1 MKEKGFT
8 LIELLA
14 VIVIL
19 AIIALIATP
28 VVLNIIK
35 SSKGSSIERSA
46 ELYLDQVKNEI
57 ARYNMNHPG
66 ANFNPSICE
75 VQGNGVKCDDNAEII
90 PVEINGD
97 KPADGSKI
105 ILSNG
110 SVTGVEDFK
119 VGSKSLT
126 YENGKIKEGESSA
139 SKTICKAVTT
149 ATTGNVPTGNF
160 NYGDE
165 YICDVGD
172 DTEKIFFV
180 LENSEDNVSLI
191 MNANVGIDGKA
202 VTSSSTNLSTVS
214 WVTKEDY
221 IAAGGTESDW
231 NRYIRTN
238 KGPIT
243 VTNALKEYT
252 SAWTNISQITLP
264 TADQIANAL
273 GLTVDVDN
281 DDLLENLPTWL
292 HDYLEEA
299 THPVSEVFGYWTI
312 SYSMYSEDSTG
323 NYARAY
329 DVTGDGS
336 LYSQDVDAN
345 YDGIRPV
352 ITIPKSELN

>member
-97 KPADGSKI
+97 KPEDGSKI

-202 VTSSSTNLSTVS
+202 VTSSSTNKSLVA
-214 WVTKEDY
+214 WITKEDY

-231 NRYIRTN
+231 GTDGNN
-238 KGPIT
+238 DKGPIT
-243 VTNALKEYT
+243 VTKALKEYT
-252 SAWTNISQITLP
+252 STWTNLPQSQITLP
-264 TADQIANAL
+264 TYDQIYTASGNKQSSL
-273 GLTVDVDN
+273 S
-281 DDLLENLPTWL
+281 TWL
-292 HDYLEEA
+292 YDYLIGKA
-299 THPVSEVFGYWTI
+299 NSVSGVQGYWTV
-312 SYSMYSEDSTG
+312 SPSAVYSNSAWKVSHLGKLT
-323 NYARAY
+323 NFN
-329 DVTGDGS
+329 VSITS
-336 LYSQDVDAN
+336 N
-345 YDGIRPV
+345 TGIRPV
-352 ITIPKSELN
+352 ITISKSYIQ